1 LSQAVPACAGELH
14 SERHSCVCLRASWR
28 LAAEASVAAFAEE
41 WLNERRASMKPQGWA
56 AYERALRLHVVP
68 VLGDVLFPTLPVSTT
83 RA

>member
-1 LSQAVPACAGELH
+1 MPACAGEL
-14 SERHSCVCLRASWR
+14 HSCVCLRASWR

-41 WLNERRASMKPQGWA
+41 WLTERRASMKPQGWA
-56 AYERALRLHVVP
+56 AYERALRLHIVP